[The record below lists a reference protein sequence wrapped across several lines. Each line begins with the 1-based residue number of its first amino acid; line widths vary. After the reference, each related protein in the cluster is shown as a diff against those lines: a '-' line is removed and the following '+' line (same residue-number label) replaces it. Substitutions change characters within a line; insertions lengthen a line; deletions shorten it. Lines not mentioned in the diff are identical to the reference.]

1 MNARLLLLLLIVCSV
16 AQSATAGGVIDKRLK
31 LVVVPRF
38 GAIRGQAP
46 VPLRYS
52 LNWSEPQLLEGH
64 LRLKWF
70 VNQTQLGTYTAPEVA
85 LSSGSVTR
93 NVLLPPV
100 IMPFERLLHRTREF
114 VTDSQIYDLDVHDV
128 FIPLDWR
135 RTFISAIGRQ
145 PPLQMEATE
154 SSDRDISLLP
164 RLRKHCDWSGSLKS
178 R

>member
-100 IMPFERLLHRTREF
+100 IMPFENAFFTVQGEF

-135 RTFISAIGRQ
+135 RTFVAAIGRQ
-145 PPLQMEATE
+145 
-154 SSDRDISLLP
+154 
-164 RLRKHCDWSGSLKS
+164 
-178 R
+178 